1 MKKPFNTSFEKE
13 LIKGMKKL
21 SLDLD
26 CNVNEILEVAYN
38 LLTQNF
44 NKKQIFE
51 MIQKEK
57 ECK

>member
-13 LIKGMKKL
+13 LIKGMKSL
-21 SLDLD
+21 ALDLG